1 MNRYYE
7 EATTETFYLESA
19 SILFGNNRRSQFRVD
34 VKAQPVSSEKKKRK
48 RENIAVNTPLSDL
61 QLHVRTTPW
70 STATEFTEL
79 LFSREQLCSGLVA
92 VHSLPGEGEG
102 EERFEKNDWDV
113 IAFGNLFE
121 LVFALEIYGEETV
134 MLLYIFFFL
143 FLRIPRISIYGE
155 IYGFRVVPTFC
166 IFIRAKVIVE

>member
-1 MNRYYE
+1 MVHGYRIYRIAFFSG
-7 EATTETFYLESA
+7 AT
-19 SILFGNNRRSQFRVD
+19 LFWPGCG
-34 VKAQPVSSEKKKRK
+34 
-48 RENIAVNTPLSDL
+48 PLPA
-61 QLHVRTTPW
+61 R
-70 STATEFTEL
+70 
-79 LFSREQLCSGLVA
+79 
-92 VHSLPGEGEG
+92 GEG

-113 IAFGNLFE
+113 IAFGNLFK

-166 IFIRAKVIVE
+166 IFIRAKV

>member
-1 MNRYYE
+1 M
-7 EATTETFYLESA
+7 S
-19 SILFGNNRRSQFRVD
+19 V
-34 VKAQPVSSEKKKRK
+34 
-48 RENIAVNTPLSDL
+48 
-61 QLHVRTTPW
+61 QLHGPRLPNLPNCFFLGSNFVLAWLRSTPC
-70 STATEFTEL
+70 
-79 LFSREQLCSGLVA
+79 R
-92 VHSLPGEGEG
+92 GEG

-143 FLRIPRISIYGE
+143 FLRISRISIYGE

>member
-1 MNRYYE
+1 MVHGYRIYRIAFFSG
-7 EATTETFYLESA
+7 AT
-19 SILFGNNRRSQFRVD
+19 LFWPGCG
-34 VKAQPVSSEKKKRK
+34 
-48 RENIAVNTPLSDL
+48 PL
-61 QLHVRTTPW
+61 P
-70 STATEFTEL
+70 A
-79 LFSREQLCSGLVA
+79 G
-92 VHSLPGEGEG
+92 GEG

-143 FLRIPRISIYGE
+143 FLRIPRISIYGK
-155 IYGFRVVPTFC
+155 IYGFRVAPTFC